1 MPELEGSG
9 MTDEAAREKWD
20 RRYGAQAFD
29 PHLEPIPFLRD
40 HLDLST
46 EGRALCLA
54 AGNGRNAV
62 FLAERGFQVDAVDI
76 SAAGLR
82 LCRLLAE
89 ARGVTVRPILADLT
103 DWRMGESRY
112 DLITKFYYY
121 QPDLFERI
129 CASLRPGGRF
139 MFQTFSQGQLAFP
152 RGPRNPGHLAK
163 PEDILPRIRSLRL
176 RFYEDRIL
184 EPACGASSGEE
195 AVIRFIAEKERGG

>member
-62 FLAERGFQVDAVDI
+62 YLAERGFQVDAVDI

-89 ARGVTVRPILADLT
+89 TRGVTLRPILADLE
-103 DWRMGESRY
+103 DWPMGEHKY

-121 QPDLFERI
+121 QPQLFERI
-129 CASLRPGGRF
+129 RSALRPGGRL

-152 RGPRNPGHLAK
+152 RGPRNPDHLAK
-163 PEDILPRIRSLRL
+163 PEDILPRIRGLRL

-184 EPACGASSGEE
+184 GPDGGASSGEE
-195 AVIRFIAEKERGG
+195 AVTRFIAEKERSA